1 MAMPMLRPSFQRD
14 GVLGLPGGGE
24 TIRAFVVFA
33 ALFAILGWAAREV
46 AFQDLRKMARDSRIY
61 IGRREALRIANVVT
75 SLGRGTSGMDFYRL
89 HRAKAALQQTL
100 QERLDA
106 SPGIRF
112 IEVRDRFRALVA
124 VAGVVGKPDQGTE
137 VVASAPL
144 TVGGAWQGD
153 VHVGLS
159 NDAFASD
166 IEALES
172 GLRVKVAL
180 FATAGVV
187 LLVIAFV
194 YVLRLLR
201 RVHELERA
209 KSSAERRTDRDKLAS
224 GLAHEIRNPLNAM
237 NMNLQMLEE
246 ELQGMPGVTGKDHI
260 DLLVSTKSEVKRLE
274 LLVNNVLLYARPSA
288 LRFEPQD
295 LNDVLRNI
303 AIFLQADFRHHG
315 VELALDLEPLLP
327 SVELDNAQFRQAAM
341 NILVNARQV
350 MKDGGTV
357 TLRSRAGSPGDVVVE
372 IQDQGPGIPPESR
385 DAIFEPLFSKRAG
398 GTGLGLAIAK
408 QMIEA
413 HGGRIEVDSEPG
425 RGATFR
431 IRLPR
436 RHHRAEPA
444 AGAKAVP

>member
-1 MAMPMLRPSFQRD
+1 
-14 GVLGLPGGGE
+14 
-24 TIRAFVVFA
+24 
-33 ALFAILGWAAREV
+33 
-46 AFQDLRKMARDSRIY
+46 
-61 IGRREALRIANVVT
+61 
-75 SLGRGTSGMDFYRL
+75 MDFYRL

-224 GLAHEIRNPLNAM
+224 GLAHEIRNPL
-237 NMNLQMLEE
+237 
-246 ELQGMPGVTGKDHI
+246 
-260 DLLVSTKSEVKRLE
+260 
-274 LLVNNVLLYARPSA
+274 
-288 LRFEPQD
+288 
-295 LNDVLRNI
+295 
-303 AIFLQADFRHHG
+303 
-315 VELALDLEPLLP
+315 
-327 SVELDNAQFRQAAM
+327 
-341 NILVNARQV
+341 
-350 MKDGGTV
+350 
-357 TLRSRAGSPGDVVVE
+357 
-372 IQDQGPGIPPESR
+372 
-385 DAIFEPLFSKRAG
+385 
-398 GTGLGLAIAK
+398 
-408 QMIEA
+408 
-413 HGGRIEVDSEPG
+413 
-425 RGATFR
+425 
-431 IRLPR
+431 
-436 RHHRAEPA
+436 
-444 AGAKAVP
+444 